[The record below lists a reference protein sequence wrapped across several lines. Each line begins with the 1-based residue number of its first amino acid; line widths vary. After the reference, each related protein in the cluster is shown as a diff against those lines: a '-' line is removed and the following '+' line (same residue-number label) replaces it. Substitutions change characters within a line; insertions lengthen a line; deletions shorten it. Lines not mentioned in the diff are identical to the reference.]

1 MADLV
6 FDIAKGGAAE
16 KVHDDA
22 TKLGVLLLS
31 TAEADATLKTRA
43 TITAVVANSTEA
55 TFTNYARKTA
65 ITGTLTIDT
74 SAHLAK
80 LSIPNQTWTTAGG
93 ATNNTLAKLVIFYD
107 EGGTDGTRIPLTAH
121 DFVVTTDASDLTA
134 QVSASGFFQ
143 AS

>member
-43 TITAVVANSTEA
+43 TLTAVVANSTEA

-74 SAHLAK
+74 SGHLAK
-80 LSIPNQTWTTAGG
+80 ITIPNQTWTTAGG

-107 EGGTDGTRIPLTAH
+107 EGGTDATRIPLTAH

-134 QVSASGFFQ
+134 TVSASGFFQ